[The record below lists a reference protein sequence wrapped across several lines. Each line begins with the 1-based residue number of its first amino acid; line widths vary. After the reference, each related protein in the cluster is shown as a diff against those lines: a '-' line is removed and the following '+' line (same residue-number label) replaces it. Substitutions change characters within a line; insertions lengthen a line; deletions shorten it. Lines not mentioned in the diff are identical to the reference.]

1 MYIYIYINNQ
11 LSMHQVFSKR
21 CLSSSSWHH
30 TASVAFPGTLTR
42 CQAGVIFAL
51 RIFMC
56 V

>member
-1 MYIYIYINNQ
+1 MY
-11 LSMHQVFSKR
+11 HVFNKR

-30 TASVAFPGTLTR
+30 TASVAFPGTLTT
-42 CQAGVIFAL
+42 CQAGVISVL